1 MASQA
6 YVFAHRAVP
15 HEAFRDPARF
25 LGILNGPD
33 GERYL
38 HDLWQHA
45 GNYAD
50 AETLRADEEPRH
62 EITFTSN
69 GVIALIWPPPPAE
82 VPEAHIVGV
91 FARLAD
97 PYATTLRELS
107 WIRVFTLEQGHDH
120 ARDEPVN
127 MLCEWTEDGT
137 HRSHGRGPDST
148 EERPFIDA
156 VHTIVRR
163 EPPRA

>member
-38 HDLWQHA
+38 HDLWEHA

-50 AETLRADEEPRH
+50 AESQRPDEAPRH
-62 EITFTSN
+62 EVTFTSN
-69 GVIALIWPPPPAE
+69 GVIALIWPPAPAE

-97 PYATTLRELS
+97 PYATTLRELA

-120 ARDEPVN
+120 ARDAPVN
-127 MLCEWTEDGT
+127 MLCEWTEDGA

-156 VHTIVRR
+156 VHAIVRR